1 MNETYVP
8 DISTII
14 NGRIT
19 QLVES
24 GSLKGSKVVI
34 PNVIFSELEYRAGL
48 GKDSGFGGLAE
59 LKRLKSF
66 AKNGT
71 VQISFA
77 GDRPPVEDIT
87 SNQIRSLVRDIAQE
101 EEATLITSDEVTAE
115 AAEVEGV
122 KVRHLKPIHEDYE
135 PKLFR
140 FFEPDA
146 MSVHL
151 KEDVKP
157 MAKVGRPGNFR
168 IKSLREETL
177 SGSELRDIAREITEF
192 ARRDPEGYIEVERKG
207 ASMIQLREYRIAIA
221 RPPFSDS
228 LEITAVRPIADVSL
242 EDYALSDKLKKRLDK
257 QAEGIMVAGS
267 PGAGKSTFAQALAEF
282 YGDKEK
288 VVKTMETPRDLQVA
302 DEVTQYTAL
311 EGDMKLTSDILL
323 MVRPDYTIYDELRRS
338 DDFEIFVDMRFAG
351 VGMVGVVH
359 SSEAIDA
366 IQRLI
371 GRVELGMIPMVVD
384 TVIFINEGRVQDVY
398 ALRPTVGV
406 PHGMSSP
413 DLARPMVEVQDFET
427 GEACYQIYSFGEQVV
442 VMPVEERELS
452 PEEKGKAQDIKDL
465 IEQRT
470 GAKVDVEMASARSA
484 IVRAA
489 SKDVPRIIGRNGR
502 TVEDLQDKLG
512 VRLDIREEKGGIS
525 GKTFEPDIVEQDD
538 KLMIKFADKYAGND
552 AKIFAG
558 GSLIF
563 KGSIGKN
570 GEIQIK
576 KDSQIGKQM
585 KKVKDHG
592 ISVEAEIV

>member
-1 MNETYVP
+1 MIETYVP

-19 QLVES
+19 QLVDS
-24 GSLKGSKVVI
+24 GELKGSKIVI
-34 PNVIFSELEYRAGL
+34 PDVIFSELEYRAGL

-59 LKRLKSF
+59 LKRLKKF
-66 AKNGT
+66 AEDGI
-71 VQISFA
+71 VQISFI
-77 GDRPPVEDIT
+77 GDHPPVEEIT
-87 SNQIRSLVRDIAQE
+87 PNQIRSLVRDIAQE
-101 EEATLITSDEVTAE
+101 REATLITSDEVIAE
-115 AAEVEGV
+115 AAKVEGV

-151 KEDVKP
+151 KEDVEP

-168 IKSLREETL
+168 IEPLREKPL

-192 ARRDPEGYIEVERKG
+192 ARRDPDGYIEVERKG

-221 RPPFSDS
+221 RPPFSDA

-242 EDYALSDKLKKRLDK
+242 EDYALSDKLKSRLDK

-282 YGDKEK
+282 YREKEK
-288 VVKTMETPRDLQVA
+288 VVKTMEAPRDLQVA

-384 TVIFINEGRVQDVY
+384 TVIFIKEGRVQDVY

-442 VMPVEERELS
+442 VMPVEERELT
-452 PEEKGKAQDIKDL
+452 PEEKGKAQDIQDL

-470 GAKVDVEMASARSA
+470 GARVDVEMASGQSA

-489 SKDVPRIIGRNGR
+489 PDDVPRIIGRNGR

-512 VRLDIREEKGGIS
+512 VRLDIREKKGGIS
-525 GKTFEPDIVEQDD
+525 GETFEPDIMERDD
-538 KLMIKFADKYAGND
+538 KLIIKFADKYAGND

-576 KDSQIGKQM
+576 KNSQIGEQ
-585 KKVKDHG
+585 VKNVRDHG
-592 ISVEAEIV
+592 ISVNAEIV